1 MDYALVISTNA
12 GLWRYLIGDL
22 VRFVDIRDPRIII
35 SGRIKQFLSLC
46 GEHLSLD
53 NINQGLNLL
62 NQNKVQVA
70 SEFTISV
77 DKVQQCHH
85 WYFEVLNPND
95 DPNLIMK
102 ELDEYLCALNDD
114 YASARKVN
122 LKKRG
127 FNEVYQ
133 IEGGIVRYGEKFGDS
148 GLWEGSLYTFDA
160 RKTID
165 FTESSKLIGECDFC
179 TAPTKNFV
187 NCANDFCHNQYLI
200 CGNCL
205 NDPGNLE
212 CTHSDAKSSNKMK
225 G

>member
-1 MDYALVISTNA
+1 MIKK
-12 GLWRYLIGDL
+12 L
-22 VRFVDIRDPRIII
+22 VRVILPAYKM
-35 SGRIKQFLSLC
+35 GQFI
-46 GEHLSLD
+46 GEAWEP
-53 NINQGLNLL
+53 
-62 NQNKVQVA
+62 V
-70 SEFTISV
+70 
-77 DKVQQCHH
+77 
-85 WYFEVLNPND
+85 
-95 DPNLIMK
+95 
-102 ELDEYLCALNDD
+102 
-114 YASARKVN
+114 
-122 LKKRG
+122 
-127 FNEVYQ
+127 
-133 IEGGIVRYGEKFGDS
+133 GGQTYPF
-148 GLWEGSLYTFDA
+148 WEGSLYTFDA